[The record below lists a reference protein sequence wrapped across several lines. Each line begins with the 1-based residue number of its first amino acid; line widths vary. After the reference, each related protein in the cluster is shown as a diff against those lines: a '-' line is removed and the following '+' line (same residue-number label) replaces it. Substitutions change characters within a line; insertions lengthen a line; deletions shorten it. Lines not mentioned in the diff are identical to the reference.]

1 MTILITGANGQLG
14 QCFRQ
19 LAAQYPQWGFIFNDF
34 PELDITSHKAVS
46 GFFESRTG
54 ANKIRWCIN
63 CAAYTAVDKAE
74 SEPIRARKI
83 NVAGPKNLAEA
94 CAAHGATMVQLST
107 DYVYHN
113 RQNTPFQEND
123 PVSPKSVY
131 ARTKLAGDRAVLKAN
146 AGSMVVR
153 TSWVY
158 SEFGHNFVKTMLRLG
173 AERPALSVVFDQI
186 GTPTYAP
193 DLAEAILQMIEK
205 VEKGEVKRENAGG
218 IWHYSNEGVTSWYDF
233 AKAIFDIKKMSCRVH
248 PIETK
253 DFPTPARRPPFS
265 LLNKAKVKTVFGLE
279 IPDWRDSLQVCLRKL
294 DA

>member
-14 QCFRQ
+14 QCFRH
-19 LAAQYPQWGFIFNDF
+19 LAAQYRQWDFIFNDF

-46 GFFESRTG
+46 GFFESRKSE
-54 ANKIRWCIN
+54 NKIHWCIN

-74 SEPIRARKI
+74 SEPVKARKI

-94 CAAHGATMVQLST
+94 CAANGATMVQLST

-146 AGSMVVR
+146 AGAMVVR

-158 SEFGHNFVKTMLRLG
+158 SELGHNFVKTMLRLG
-173 AERPALSVVFDQI
+173 TERPALSVVFDQI

-233 AKAIFDIKKMSCRVH
+233 AKAIFEIKKMSCRVN

-253 DFPTPARRPPFS
+253 DFPTPAQRPPFS

-279 IPDWRDSLQVCLRKL
+279 IPHWRDSLQVCLRKL